1 MVFTRAMA
9 STLPHSHA
17 VVSTGMDSPVC
28 SSGERE
34 TYHGGW
40 QDSVGRCAEADLSH
54 FHTAVSL
61 TMSPF
66 SHTSLFVTGVLQGIV
81 WYFNTCV

>member
-1 MVFTRAMA
+1 MVFTRAMG

-17 VVSTGMDSPVC
+17 VVSTGMDSESPVG

-61 TMSPF
+61 KCLLSLTLPF
-66 SHTSLFVTGVLQGIV
+66 S
-81 WYFNTCV
+81 